1 MRPTRQSSG
10 SADASGLSLPGL
22 PASPSASATR
32 GRAPAWRTLWLP
44 LSAPA
49 PTWLATALLAVIYL
63 ATMSRDLSFYD
74 SAELAL
80 AAVQGGLSHP
90 PGHPLYV
97 MLGWLFAH
105 VPGIPPL
112 LGLNALS
119 VIPAALALVPVAS
132 LAESMAG
139 AAASG
144 GTTAGARGR
153 VARHALPAL
162 LVILALHAALWEV
175 ASRIEVYALATFFA
189 LWAVARAAALLAG
202 PAGPAGTTDAADAGG
217 AAGSAGR
224 ERALPWL
231 GPGLALGLC
240 ASVNPVIAM
249 VAALSL
255 APALIAALIR
265 DRGRWRQ
272 GLALVA
278 GGLAGCLPYLYVPLV
293 AGRRD
298 VFVWGMPEGG
308 EALRR
313 FVTFADFS
321 TKQTGSPAA
330 IAQHALEW
338 LPWAMEHGLL
348 PLLALGLVAHL
359 AWGPRARIGRALA
372 PLSLGLTLIFIWR
385 NAVYY
390 PGVPDYLGY
399 LMAPLWLL
407 GAGVAAVLV
416 RLSRIHEPDARPR
429 GRSRALAGLLAG
441 ALVLTVALTPPPL
454 HGRTRHRDDAAR
466 ALARGALEHAPPRA
480 VIIAGSDHWVFPMMY
495 LQEAE
500 GVRPDVVVL
509 VRGLSGSSWFWQHLL
524 DRHADL
530 RPFALRGPG
539 GQPAR
544 IARFL
549 AENPGRPVLYEDWAQ
564 ALSLGHRPACV
575 GPWLA
580 GDERACAAGDAAGS
594 STGRDELTPALE
606 RMLDTLGE
614 GSPVTDEVIARA
626 AQDRGEA
633 LWRLGRPDEALAALR
648 AGIPP
653 AHRPQMSTSMSTPMS
668 SSLSGGRLS
677 GVPPLEG
684 PLPAW
689 RDRVPLG
696 HHARNLYLAAVLLAQ
711 AGLEQEAAS
720 HLGAAAAAG
729 LAEALSP

>member
-10 SADASGLSLPGL
+10 SADAGAPSV
-22 PASPSASATR
+22 PAASSVPA
-32 GRAPAWRTLWLP
+32 APTARRDRSTGSSWRTLWLP

-49 PTWLATALLAVIYL
+49 PVWLATSLLAVIYL

-90 PGHPLYV
+90 PGHPLYM
-97 MLGWLFAH
+97 MLGWLFAR
-105 VPGIPPL
+105 VPGVSPL
-112 LGLNALS
+112 IGLNALS
-119 VIPAALALVPVAS
+119 AIPAALALVPVAS

-139 AAASG
+139 PPAPD
-144 GTTAGARGR
+144 GAPGR

-162 LVILALHAALWEV
+162 LVILALHATLWEV

-202 PAGPAGTTDAADAGG
+202 SAAAAGPADAADPGT
-217 AAGSAGR
+217 GSA
-224 ERALPWL
+224 RALRWL
-231 GPGLALGLC
+231 APGLALGLG
-240 ASVNPVIAM
+240 ASVNPVIAV
-249 VAALSL
+249 VAAASL
-255 APALIAALIR
+255 ALALLMALIR
-265 DRGRWRQ
+265 HRIRWSH

-278 GGLAGCLPYLYVPLV
+278 GGVAGCLPYLYVPLV

-298 VFVWGMPEGG
+298 VFVWGMPAGG

-321 TKQTGSPAA
+321 TKQTGSPGA
-330 IAQHALEW
+330 IEQHAREW

-348 PLLALGLVAHL
+348 PLLALGLVAHWL
-359 AWGPRARIGRALA
+359 WGRQAGTGRALA
-372 PLSLGLTLIFIWR
+372 PLSLGLTLLFVWR
-385 NAVYY
+385 NEVYH
-390 PGVPDYLGY
+390 PGIPDYLGY
-399 LMAPLWLL
+399 LMAPLSLL
-407 GAGVAAVLV
+407 GAGVAALLV
-416 RLSRIHEPDARPR
+416 RLSRIRAADARPR
-429 GRSRALAGLLAG
+429 ARTRALVGLLAA
-441 ALVLTVALTPPPL
+441 ALVLAVALTPPPL

-466 ALARGALEHAPPRA
+466 VLARGALEHAPPQA

-495 LQEAE
+495 LQEVE

-509 VRGLSGSSWFWQHLL
+509 VRGLSGSSWFWQHLF

-549 AENPGRPVLYEDWAQ
+549 ADNPGRPVLYEDWEQ
-564 ALSLGHRPACV
+564 ARSLGQQPACA
-575 GPWLA
+575 GPWLT
-580 GDERACAAGDAAGS
+580 GDERACAASEAAASNAGQ
-594 STGRDELTPALE
+594 GELTLALE
-606 RMLDTLGE
+606 QILDTLGE
-614 GSPVTDEVIARA
+614 GSPTADEVIAKI

-633 LWRLGRPDEALAALR
+633 LWRLGRADEALRALR
-648 AGIPP
+648 AGVPP
-653 AHRPQMSTSMSTPMS
+653 ARRPPM
-668 SSLSGGRLS
+668 SGGRLS

-689 RDRVPLG
+689 RDRVAIG

-720 HLGAAAAAG
+720 HLGAAAGAG

>member
-1 MRPTRQSSG
+1 MRPTRESSG
-10 SADASGLSLPGL
+10 SADTGGPSLPAD
-22 PASPSASATR
+22 ASVTPGRSVP
-32 GRAPAWRTLWLP
+32 GRAPTWRTLWLP

-49 PTWLATALLAVIYL
+49 PTWLATSLLAVIYL

-105 VPGIPPL
+105 VPGVPSL

-119 VIPAALALVPVAS
+119 AIPAALALVPVAS

-139 AAASG
+139 PPAPKD
-144 GTTAGARGR
+144 TTAGARGR
-153 VARHALPAL
+153 VARYALPAL
-162 LVILALHAALWEV
+162 LVILALHATLWEV

-202 PAGPAGTTDAADAGG
+202 AAAAPG
-217 AAGSAGR
+217 AAGPAGR
-224 ERALPWL
+224 ERALCWL
-231 GPGLALGLC
+231 APGLALGLC
-240 ASVNPVIAM
+240 ASVNPVIAV
-249 VAALSL
+249 VAAVSL
-255 APALIAALIR
+255 APVLLATLIR
-265 DRGRWRQ
+265 DRGRWRH

-298 VFVWGMPEGG
+298 VFVWGMPAGG

-359 AWGPRARIGRALA
+359 LWGLKAGTGRALA

-390 PGVPDYLGY
+390 PGIPDYLGY
-399 LMAPLWLL
+399 LMAPLSLL
-407 GAGVAAVLV
+407 GAGVAALLV
-416 RLSRIHEPDARPR
+416 RMSRIRGPDARPR
-429 GRSRALAGLLAG
+429 GRTRVLAGLLAG

-480 VIIAGSDHWVFPMMY
+480 VIIAASDHWVFPMMY
-495 LQEAE
+495 LQQAE

-509 VRGLSGSSWFWQHLL
+509 VRGLSGSSWFWQHLF

-549 AENPGRPVLYEDWAQ
+549 AENPGRPVLYEDWTQ

-575 GPWLA
+575 GAWLA
-580 GDERACAAGDAAGS
+580 GDERACAASDAAATSAGATS
-594 STGRDELTPALE
+594 AGATSAGRDELTPALE
-606 RMLDTLGE
+606 RILDTLGE
-614 GSPVTDEVIARA
+614 GSPATDEVIARV

-633 LWRLGRPDEALAALR
+633 LWRLGRADEALAALR
-648 AGIPP
+648 AGVPP
-653 AHRPQMSTSMSTPMS
+653 ARRPPMSTSM
-668 SSLSGGRLS
+668 SGGRLS
-677 GVPPLEG
+677 GVPAFEG

-689 RDRVPLG
+689 RDRVAIG
-696 HHARNLYLAAVLLAQ
+696 HYARNLYLAAVLLAQ
-711 AGLEQEAAS
+711 AGLEQDAAS

-729 LAEALSP
+729 LPEALSP